1 MKLRQKRG
9 GTLAL
14 VAAATITL
22 ILLGICFYFLATL
35 FGGEREIQHATDSG
49 NLNVAKNALRHPTIS
64 LKPGQ
69 EQETFGQLGD
79 RSLINEAPP
88 PAVAPINLLTYDRL
102 FAHTL
107 LASINA
113 EKDGSSEGKGHAKTM
128 VDMLQTGADSIGG
141 RLSDKLSAKQGNELF
156 TNFGETANQ
165 NSLRMLGNQSTLTH
179 NDSDFAVAYLE
190 QTNSDIGATNIE
202 VPGALRNLFD
212 AGLQSALFTSKG
224 GKTYIRGYVKP
235 GITAGAPVGVPLQPG
250 DQPHLVSNRVFST
263 QTSRGSAFS
272 AAEVPPNG
280 FRSHSAAAADKA
292 GQNATT
298 LACAEVGS
306 LNMSF
311 PLSIPYGYIKIQ
323 NGPDGG
329 GSASVNG
336 PFVGLNHVLNN
347 ELITGISVAGPV
359 FADSD
364 DKKTMEDWAKYNYN
378 ESKGIQPNPTPSAGT
393 QGLFNLQG
401 QAATQADAKNI
412 PFDPNTGAL
421 VSTTCTDMNST
432 GWSRSDQD
440 VVGQCWDLLG
450 DGHGPGPFDTAFHPD
465 ASYTD
470 PNDNVAG
477 DLTSVECA
485 KCQLQHRFNACGGL
499 TINSGNC
506 AVTGLRTFG
515 TPTGSGFNKSGAYP
529 SQPPMGRCKISN
541 EATIKDLGNFVSD
554 GFGTQLVDFIA
565 ERAKQ
570 IRPENGTLNLG
581 AGDAQ
586 ARALLQ
592 NKTWTL
598 GEIQYLFVEE
608 PDNKTDATKRE
619 KLVMKSS
626 APNWADANTQP
637 DGTPVTKSSG
647 SYNIT
652 GGGGADEPW
661 IVNPHHDG
669 GIHDI
674 MYRDH
679 PSSGINAV
687 DTATWTPSSGF
698 QNLLGKLQFTNS
710 ASGTAS
716 GSFCKPD

>member
-49 NLNVAKNALRHPTIS
+49 NLNVAKNALRHPTIT
-64 LKPGQ
+64 LKPGA

-88 PAVAPINLLTYDRL
+88 PAVPPVNLLTYDRL
-102 FAHTL
+102 FGHTL
-107 LASINA
+107 LSAINVQND
-113 EKDGSSEGKGHAKTM
+113 ESPEGKAHVAAM
-128 VDMLQTGADSIGG
+128 VKMLQEGADSIGG
-141 RLSDKLSAKQGNELF
+141 RLSEKLSAKQNNELF

-190 QTNSDIGATNIE
+190 QTNQDIGATNIE
-202 VPGALRNLFD
+202 VPSSLRSLFD
-212 AGLQSALFTSKG
+212 TGLQSSLFTSKG

-263 QTSRGSAFS
+263 QTSRGNTFAGT
-272 AAEVPPNG
+272 EVPPNG
-280 FRSHSAAAADKA
+280 FRSHTAAAAEKA

-298 LACAEVGS
+298 LSCAEVGS

-359 FADSD
+359 FADTD
-364 DKKTMEDWAKYNYN
+364 DKKTMEEWAKYNYN
-378 ESKGIQPNPTPSAGT
+378 QSKGITPNPEPSAGT

-401 QAATQADAKNI
+401 QPASNADAKNI

-421 VSTTCTDMNST
+421 VSTTCTDLNST
-432 GWSRSDQD
+432 GWSRSDHD

-450 DGHGPGPFDTAFHPD
+450 DGHGPGPFDAAFHPD

-470 PNDNVAG
+470 SSDNVAG

-485 KCQLQHRFNACGGL
+485 KCQLQHKFNACGGL
-499 TINSGNC
+499 TVNSSNC

-515 TPTGSGFNKSGAYP
+515 TKTASGFDKTGAYP
-529 SQPPMGRCKISN
+529 SAPPMGRCKISH
-541 EATIKDLGNFVSD
+541 ESSIKELGNFVHDS
-554 GFGTQLVDFIA
+554 FGSRLIDLIA
-565 ERAKQ
+565 ERARQ
-570 IRPENGTLNLG
+570 IRPEDGE
-581 AGDAQ
+581 AQ
-586 ARALLQ
+586 VRALIDGSPA
-592 NKTWTL
+592 KTWTL
-598 GEIQYLFVEE
+598 GEVAYIYVEE
-608 PDNKTDATKRE
+608 PDNKTDQHKRE
-619 KLVMKSS
+619 TLVMKSS
-626 APNWADANTQP
+626 APPWADANTQP
-637 DGTPVTKSSG
+637 DGNPVTQSSG

-652 GGGGADEPW
+652 GGGGANEPW
-661 IVNPHHDG
+661 IVNPHGDG

-674 MYRDH
+674 MYREH

-710 ASGTAS
+710 ATGTAA